1 MPNVDGKKFPYTAAG
16 KAAAKRAMGM
26 KKGGLAIK
34 NKRGPSK
41 SNCGL
46 YGRGKV
52 KTSGNA

>member
-26 KKGGLAIK
+26 KKGGLASK

-46 YGRGKV
+46 YGRGKA
-52 KTSGNA
+52 KTSGKA